1 MTEPLERQRP
11 EAVKLLLTDGG
22 EIAFLDVREVGQYG
36 EGHPFFAVNI
46 PYSRLE
52 IEARA
57 RLPCMGTR
65 MVLLD
70 GGDGVAEMAARRFQA
85 LGYGRLSAVAGGAP
99 AWAAAGYTLFEGVN
113 LPSKAFGET
122 VDHDLATPSLT
133 AQELKTRLDKGENI
147 VLLDGRPPGEFN
159 KMNIPGAQS
168 CPNAELGHRLPV
180 MAPDPET
187 TVVVH
192 CAGRT
197 RSILGAQ
204 SLTFL
209 GFPNPIYALRN
220 GTMGWSLAGFE
231 LAHGSVPPAA
241 PEIGPELAAASRQ
254 RGEALIARHRLP
266 KVDARALAE
275 WRRDETR
282 TLYLFDVRTEGE
294 FLAGHVAGMAHA
306 PGGQLVQA
314 TDQWI
319 AVRGA
324 RIVLG
329 DDTGLRAAITALWLR
344 AMGHEAYVLDVD
356 VAAAADSGPGPG
368 PGAGLPVLDPDELA
382 QVLSGGGVLLDLRPS
397 RNFLDAH
404 VEGGRWAIRP
414 RLGRLGLDGGV
425 DIVLAADG
433 PGVARLAAM
442 DLKDM
447 GIARLY
453 RLAGGPQ
460 EWRAAG
466 LEVVSNPG
474 ALADEER
481 IDHMF
486 FLHSRYDGNLDAAR
500 RYLEWETGLLPR
512 MDAQEKSQ
520 LKPPV

>member
-1 MTEPLERQRP
+1 
-11 EAVKLLLTDGG
+11 
-22 EIAFLDVREVGQYG
+22 
-36 EGHPFFAVNI
+36 
-46 PYSRLE
+46 
-52 IEARA
+52 
-57 RLPCMGTR
+57 
-65 MVLLD
+65 MV
-70 GGDGVAEMAARRFQA
+70 V
-85 LGYGRLSAVAGGAP
+85 
-99 AWAAAGYTLFEGVN
+99 
-113 LPSKAFGET
+113 
-122 VDHDLATPSLT
+122 
-133 AQELKTRLDKGENI
+133 
-147 VLLDGRPPGEFN
+147 LDGRPPGEFN
-159 KMNIPGAQS
+159 KMNIPGARS
-168 CPNAELGHRLPV
+168 CPNAELGHRLGV

-187 TVVVH
+187 TVIVN

-197 RSILGAQ
+197 RSIVGAQ
-204 SLTFL
+204 SLRFL
-209 GFPNPIYALRN
+209 GFPNPVYALRN

-241 PEIGPELAAASRQ
+241 PEIGPEMAAASRQ

-266 KVDARALAE
+266 KVGAQALAE

-294 FLAGHVAGMAHA
+294 FQAGHVAGMAHA

-314 TDQWI
+314 TDQWV

-356 VAAAADSGPGPG
+356 IAVAAADSGPGPG
-368 PGAGLPVLDPDELA
+368 PVAGLPELDPDELA
-382 QVLSGGGVLLDLRPS
+382 QALSGGAVLLDLRPS
-397 RNFLDAH
+397 GNFLDAH
-404 VEGGRWAIRP
+404 VEGVRWAIRP

-425 DIVLAADG
+425 NIVLAADG

-442 DLKDM
+442 DLEDM
-447 GIARLY
+447 GITRLC
-453 RLAGGPQ
+453 RLAGGPE

-466 LEVVSNPG
+466 LDVVSDPS

-481 IDHMF
+481 IDHLF
-486 FLHSRYDGNLDAAR
+486 FLHDRHDGNFDVAR
-500 RYLEWETGLLPR
+500 RSLEWETGLLAR

-520 LKPPV
+520 LKPPI